1 MIDPITL
8 SVVRSGLEQVCNEM
22 DLHLIRSA
30 LSPIISETND
40 CAHGIYDG
48 RSGETIAQG
57 ELGLPVFL
65 ANMQFAV
72 QSVIATAERA
82 GGFRPG
88 DVWILNDTY
97 LGGTH
102 LNDVN
107 LVVPVYVED
116 ELFALL
122 ASTGHWMDIGGAG
135 PGGWNPDAEEVHQ
148 EGLVIPPIR
157 LYEDGRLNEPLVE
170 AIMANVRLPHE
181 MRGDLTAMSSAVR
194 MGEGRLRE
202 LIGRHG
208 RDDVRTCLTE
218 LIDRSEQQMR
228 SHIEE
233 IPDGTYAFTDHLDN
247 DGVVDEPI
255 AISVEVTVA
264 GSDMTIDFTGTSPAV
279 RGPVNLARNT
289 TVSSCY
295 VALKHIFP
303 DVPISGG
310 TFRPARVHVPDGT
323 LLAAEYPSPTS
334 GYLEPTGRVLDVMFG
349 ALAQAIPERV
359 PAAPFGTTGVVT
371 FGGTHPERGTY
382 YVGVFPYPGGYG
394 ASAESDGLVHGN
406 TPQSMANFVALEAS
420 EHRYP
425 VRFEYFAL
433 REGSS
438 GAGRHRGG
446 SGTTY
451 RIAADAR
458 CVLSV
463 LGDRG
468 DFRPFGL
475 QGAGPAEPN
484 RVRVL
489 SGGEEWEPPMRTKLA
504 RKTLEAGDAVI
515 VASPGGGGFGDPLE
529 RDVEAV
535 ERDLNLGYIGP
546 EAAERDHGA
555 VIAETWTVA
564 GRARYRLDVERTLQG
579 RRERA
584 NEPTPVGAV
593 DSRGDGDGDD

>member
-48 RSGETIAQG
+48 RTGETIAQG

-72 QSVIATAERA
+72 QSVIEKAERT
-82 GGFRPG
+82 GGFKPG

-107 LVVPVYVED
+107 LVVPVYVGD

-135 PGGWNPDAEEVHQ
+135 PGGWNPDATEVHQ
-148 EGLVIPPIR
+148 EGLVIPPVR
-157 LYEDGRLNEPLVE
+157 LYEDERLNEPLVE
-170 AIMANVRLPHE
+170 SIMANLRLPRE
-181 MRGDLTAMSSAVR
+181 IRGDLTAMSSAVR
-194 MGEGRLRE
+194 MGEGRLRA
-202 LIGRHG
+202 LIERHG
-208 RDDVRTCLTE
+208 IDDVRACLGE
-218 LIDRSEQQMR
+218 LIERSERQMR

-233 IPDGTYAFTDHLDN
+233 IPDGTYAFRDYLDN
-247 DGVVDEPI
+247 DGLVDEPI
-255 AISVEVTVA
+255 DVVVEVTVS
-264 GSDMTIDFTGTSPAV
+264 GGDMTIDFTGTSPAV

-289 TVSSCY
+289 TVSACY

-303 DVPISGG
+303 DVPINGG
-310 TFRPARVHVPDGT
+310 TFRPAKVHVPPNT
-323 LLAAEYPSPTS
+323 LLSAEYPSPTS

-349 ALAQAIPERV
+349 ALAQAIPELV

-371 FGGTHPERGTY
+371 VGGHHPERGAY

-394 ASAESDGLVHGN
+394 ASAQTDGLVHGN

-425 VRFEYFAL
+425 VHFEYFAL

-438 GAGRHRGG
+438 GAGAHRGG
-446 SGTTY
+446 SGSTY
-451 RIAADAR
+451 RIAAHAE

-463 LGDRG
+463 LGDRA
-468 DFRPFGL
+468 DHPPFGL
-475 QGAGPAEPN
+475 HGGGPAQAN
-484 RVRVL
+484 RVRVIV
-489 SGGEEWEPPMRTKLA
+489 GDEEWEPPMRTKLA
-504 RKTLEAGDAVI
+504 RRTLHAGDAVI
-515 VASPGGGGFGDPLE
+515 VASPGGGGFGDPLARE
-529 RDVEAV
+529 VEAV
-535 ERDLNLGYIGP
+535 ERDMNLGYISR
-546 EAAERDHGA
+546 EVAERDHA
-555 VIAETWTVA
+555 VVVAEVVEIA
-564 GRARYRLDVERTLQG
+564 GRPRYRLDVEATNEARRART
-579 RRERA
+579 E
-584 NEPTPVGAV
+584 EPSPVGAV
-593 DSRGDGDGDD
+593 HERGGTGVGG